1 MATER
6 KQPKQVKC
14 PLCGQVNF
22 DADAAGAAEGPR
34 EYHAHCW
41 QQIAALA
48 DALSVEREDVA
59 GTLMRA
65 RSDGRAR
72 GTAPYCEDLDDLPQ
86 VDGYE
91 VELTGDSDTD
101 ADGYDSMDWRAVRL

>member
-1 MATER
+1 MKANNER
-6 KQPKQVKC
+6 TQVVC
-14 PLCGQVNF
+14 PLCGQRNC
-22 DADAAGAAEGPR
+22 DADADGAVEGPR

-41 QQIAALA
+41 HQIAALA
-48 DALSVEREDVA
+48 EALSVEREHVA
-59 GTLMRA
+59 VVLSQA

-72 GTAPYCEDLDDLPQ
+72 GTAPYCEELDALPQ